1 MIVYTVI
8 EWVSQRENN
17 CYLFFPGPHV
27 SRLLPVFLCKNNSNF
42 PSKQH
47 LPIHMVLCI
56 RSILRIK
63 VLDEPKPSRFPETES
78 KLVFH

>member
-1 MIVYTVI
+1 MGIAKGKQLLPY
-8 EWVSQRENN
+8 
-17 CYLFFPGPHV
+17 FFPGPHV
-27 SRLLPVFLCKNNSNF
+27 RRLLPVFLYKNNSNF

-63 VLDEPKPSRFPETES
+63 VLDEPKSSRFPETES
-78 KLVFH
+78 RLVFH

>member
-17 CYLFFPGPHV
+17 FYLFFPGPHV
-27 SRLLPVFLCKNNSNF
+27 RRLLPVFLCKNNINF

-63 VLDEPKPSRFPETES
+63 VLDEPKSFRFPKT
-78 KLVFH
+78 